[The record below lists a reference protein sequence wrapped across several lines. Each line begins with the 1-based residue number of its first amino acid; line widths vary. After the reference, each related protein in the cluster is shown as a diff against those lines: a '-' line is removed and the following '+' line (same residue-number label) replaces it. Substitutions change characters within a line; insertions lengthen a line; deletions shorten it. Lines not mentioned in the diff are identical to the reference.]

1 MSPEEKTKLC
11 DNLRDRLLHGDQAA
25 LEHTLA
31 DLSTVEQREAFPAL
45 VQVERQVLGRSGQT
59 PQAQAYRHR
68 FPELAESLDS
78 TLDEGETATADEP
91 IPTIEGY
98 RIVGELGRGGM
109 GTVWRAV
116 QLATDRH
123 VALKIM
129 ASSLFESDKAKARF
143 EREVKLAAKL
153 EHPSI
158 ARVYDSGIHRGLY
171 YYVMEL
177 IDGRPIDQYL
187 EENGCDLPE
196 RLALMETVCHAVAIA
211 HDRGIVHRDLKPSN
225 VLITADGVPHLLD
238 FGLAKLRPLMTR
250 QGMAE
255 RARIRATAMLA
266 KMQSASDSASATSGP
281 PSTGGAGD
289 SDATTQLQSS
299 TDDKTQPSDGKSGSR
314 YRKVTQD
321 GDVAGTLVYMSPEQA
336 SGRSHDV
343 DPRSDVYALGGDAL
357 PGHHRH
363 VATRSLGKL
372 PRYPDPPVRAAPTPA
387 HRRRFPGRP
396 GPGGTVAANAGQGSR
411 SATRVGRRTGSGHCR
426 ISGVVIPAAI
436 QATDHHHDSRADRD
450 SGPDL
455 CPRVLRL
462 DAKPLMRATP
472 TPLQIQQ
479 DNGLIVLGRAAF
491 PPIRAVLHQP
501 VQTLGTGQRSIMP

>member
-343 DPRSDVYALGGDAL
+343 DPRSDVYALGVMLYQAITGTL
-357 PGHHRH
+357 PHDRSGSYRDIL
-363 VATRSLGKL
+363 TRQLEQP
-372 PRYPDPPVRAAPTPA
+372 PRQPIAVDFPV
-387 HRRRFPGRP
+387 
-396 GPGGTVAANAGQGSR
+396 
-411 SATRVGRRTGSGHCR
+411 
-426 ISGVVIPAAI
+426 
-436 QATDHHHDSRADRD
+436 DRD
-450 SGPDL
+450 L
-455 CPRVLRL
+455 EALL
-462 DAKPLMRATP
+462 L
-472 TPLQIQQ
+472 
-479 DNGLIVLGRAAF
+479 
-491 PPIRAVLHQP
+491 
-501 VQTLGTGQRSIMP
+501 QTLDKDPDRRHASAGELGQAIAEYRESLSQRQSKRPTIIMILVLIGILALIFVPVSCALMQSL